1 MTDKPKHIAEHH
13 AGNMQAIGGLSDKH
27 TATAYVSVRL
37 ADRDRTFEWR
47 EVVCDPVH
55 ATSLIDAVKIV
66 EAQEDVEAVLEASWI
81 QGGVMT

>member
-1 MTDKPKHIAEHH
+1 MTDKPKHIDEHH

-55 ATSLIDAVKIV
+55 STSLIDAVKIV